1 MTINRRTFITGASLA
16 AGLAACSPSQQP
28 AERQAITVGLTY
40 IPNVQFCPFYLGVQ
54 ERLFDNLDVTLR
66 HHGEQEGLFEAVK
79 LGREDIVFASAD
91 EAVVAGDLEVVA
103 TAYQRYPAE
112 IMIAGGASSLE
123 DLRGKSLGIPG
134 RFGSSY
140 YAALAA
146 LDTAGLTEQ
155 DVKLVE
161 IGFTSVA
168 ALSTGKVDAIVG
180 FRNNELVQFEQQ
192 GIEVASLPIAPKPV
206 LVGPSLITTKERAKE
221 PWVQAIV
228 NGMLEAE
235 RRIVDDPK
243 AAIDATA
250 KEVPA
255 LQEAAQRAS
264 AERVLAATAELWK
277 GDTDAPHVDVDQDAM
292 QRMEEFLQ
300 KAGIK

>member
-1 MTINRRTFITGASLA
+1 MTINRRTFIACTSL
-16 AGLAACSPSQQP
+16 AGLAGCSPSRKP
-28 AERQAITVGLTY
+28 AERKAITVGLTF

-54 ERLFDNLDVTLR
+54 ERLFDNVDVTLR
-66 HHGEQEGLFEAVK
+66 HHGEQEGLFEALK

-91 EAVVAGDLEVVA
+91 EAVIAGDLEVVA

-112 IMIAGGASSLE
+112 VMIAGGASLLE

-228 NGMLEAE
+228 DGMLEAE

-255 LQEAAQRAS
+255 LQEAEQRAS
-264 AERVLAATAELWK
+264 AERVLAATTELWK
-277 GDTDAPHVDVDQDAM
+277 GDADAPHVDVDQAAM

>member
-16 AGLAACSPSQQP
+16 GLAAGSPSQQP
-28 AERQAITVGLTY
+28 AEREAITVGLTY
-40 IPNVQFCPFYLGVQ
+40 IPNVQFCSFYLGVQ

-91 EAVVAGDLEVVA
+91 EAVIAGDLEVVA

-221 PWVQAIV
+221 PWVRAIV
-228 NGMLEAE
+228 DGMLEAE
-235 RRIVDDPK
+235 RRIVGDPK

-255 LQEAAQRAS
+255 LQEAEQRAS

-277 GDTDAPHVDVDQDAM
+277 GDADAPHVDVDPAAM

>member
-1 MTINRRTFITGASLA
+1 MTINRRIFITGASLA
-16 AGLAACSPSQQP
+16 ALAACSPSQQP
-28 AERQAITVGLTY
+28 AEREAITVGLTY

-112 IMIAGGASSLE
+112 IMIAGEASSLE

-221 PWVQAIV
+221 PCVQAIV
-228 NGMLEAE
+228 DGMLAAE

-255 LQEAAQRAS
+255 LQEAEQRAS

-277 GDTDAPHVDVDQDAM
+277 GDADAPHIDVDQAAM

>member
-1 MTINRRTFITGASLA
+1 MTINRRTFIACTSLA
-16 AGLAACSPSQQP
+16 ALAGCSSSDKP
-28 AERQAITVGLTY
+28 AKREAVTVGLTF

-54 ERLFDNLDVTLR
+54 ERLFDNVDVTLR
-66 HHGEQEGLFEAVK
+66 HHGEQEGLFEALK

-112 IMIAGGASSLE
+112 IMVAGGASSLE

-168 ALSTGKVDAIVG
+168 ALATGKVDAIVG
-180 FRNNELVQFEQQ
+180 FRNNELVQFQHQ
-192 GIEVASLPIAPKPV
+192 GMEVASLPIAPKPV
-206 LVGPSLITTKERAKE
+206 LVGPSLITTKERAEE

-228 NGMLEAE
+228 DGMLAAE

-243 AAIDATA
+243 VAIDATA

-255 LQEAAQRAS
+255 LQEAEQRAS
-264 AERVLAATAELWK
+264 AERVLAATTELWK
-277 GDTDAPHVDVDQDAM
+277 GDADAPHVDVDQAAM
-292 QRMEEFLQ
+292 RRMEEFLQ
-300 KAGIK
+300 DADIK

>member
-16 AGLAACSPSQQP
+16 GLAACSPSQQP
-28 AERQAITVGLTY
+28 AEREAITVGLTY

-54 ERLFDNLDVTLR
+54 ERLFNNLDVTLR

-91 EAVVAGDLEVVA
+91 EAVIAGDLEVVA

-228 NGMLEAE
+228 DGMLEAE

-255 LQEAAQRAS
+255 LQEAEQRAS
-264 AERVLAATAELWK
+264 AERVLAATTELWK
-277 GDTDAPHVDVDQDAM
+277 GDADAPHVDVDQDAM

>member
-1 MTINRRTFITGASLA
+1 MTINRRTFIACTSLA
-16 AGLAACSPSQQP
+16 TLAACSPSQQP
-28 AERQAITVGLTY
+28 AEREAITVGLTF

-54 ERLFDNLDVTLR
+54 ERLFGNVDVTLR

-112 IMIAGGASSLE
+112 IMIAGEASSLE

-146 LDTAGLTEQ
+146 LGTAGLTEQ

-168 ALSTGKVDAIVG
+168 ALTTGKVDAIVG

-192 GIEVASLPIAPKPV
+192 GMDVTSLPIAPKPV
-206 LVGPSLITTKERAKE
+206 LVGPSLITTKKRAKE

-228 NGMLEAE
+228 DGMLEAE
-235 RRIVDDPK
+235 RRIVDNPK

-255 LQEAAQRAS
+255 LQDAEQRAS

-277 GDTDAPHVDVDQDAM
+277 GDADAPHVDVDPAAM
-292 QRMEEFLQ
+292 QRMEEFLHN
-300 KAGIK
+300 AGIK

>member
-1 MTINRRTFITGASLA
+1 MTINRRTFIACTSLA
-16 AGLAACSPSQQP
+16 ALAGCSPSRKP
-28 AERQAITVGLTY
+28 AEREAITVGLTF

-54 ERLFDNLDVTLR
+54 ERLFDNVDVTLR
-66 HHGEQEGLFEAVK
+66 HHGEQEGLFEALK

-91 EAVVAGDLEVVA
+91 EAVIAGDLEVVA

-112 IMIAGGASSLE
+112 VMIAGGASSLE

-155 DVKLVE
+155 DVQLVE

-168 ALSTGKVDAIVG
+168 ALTTGKVDAIVG
-180 FRNNELVQFEQQ
+180 FRNNELVQFQHQ
-192 GIEVASLPIAPKPV
+192 GMEVTSLPIAPNPV

-228 NGMLEAE
+228 DGMLAAE
-235 RRIVDDPK
+235 QRIVDDPK

-255 LQEAAQRAS
+255 LQEAEQRAS

-277 GDTDAPHVDVDQDAM
+277 GDADAPHVDVDQAAM

-300 KAGIK
+300 DAGIK

>member
-16 AGLAACSPSQQP
+16 GLAACSPSQQP
-28 AERQAITVGLTY
+28 AEREAITVGLTF

-54 ERLFDNLDVTLR
+54 ERLFNNLDVTLR

-91 EAVVAGDLEVVA
+91 EAVIAGDLEVVA

-112 IMIAGGASSLE
+112 IMIAGRASSLE

-221 PWVQAIV
+221 PWVRTIV
-228 NGMLEAE
+228 DGMLEAE

-243 AAIDATA
+243 AAIDPTA

-255 LQEAAQRAS
+255 LQEAEQRAS
-264 AERVLAATAELWK
+264 AERVLAATTELWT
-277 GDTDAPHVDVDQDAM
+277 GDADAPHVDVDQAAM